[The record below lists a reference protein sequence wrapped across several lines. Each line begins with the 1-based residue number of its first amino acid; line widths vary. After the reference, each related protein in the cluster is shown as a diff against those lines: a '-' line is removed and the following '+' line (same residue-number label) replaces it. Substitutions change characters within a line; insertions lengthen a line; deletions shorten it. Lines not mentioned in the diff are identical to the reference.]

1 MKILMISSSYP
12 RFEGD
17 TVAPFIRYIAKNI
30 ASLGSA
36 IDILLP
42 YKPDMQLPEDEGIH
56 FYLYKYAP
64 VKSWNVWGYASSLKA
79 DIRLKKRVYCL
90 VPTVVISSFYHLM
103 QLTRRN
109 KYDILHAHWVL
120 PNGPMASWVARMRK
134 LPLVISLHGS
144 DVFMA
149 ERNRLFSFL
158 AARAFKRA
166 GWISACS
173 DDLRLRSIKMGAPE
187 KRIETVPY
195 GVDLER
201 FKQDPSAKKYVSD
214 YLNIPST
221 TKIIFTAGRLVYKK
235 GFEFLIKALPQVIDY
250 DNNARLIIAGEGDLR
265 DKLEQLSRSLKIDR
279 YVILPGSLPHNIIPK
294 FFSASDV
301 IVIPSVRDE
310 WGNIDGLPN
319 VLMEALASGRPI
331 VASRVAGIPQVIH
344 HQENGLLVEEKN
356 PQQLAEAIIHVLKSE
371 KLSHKLGQKA
381 AGMSQQS
388 FSWKH
393 IAKRFIQGYNEAL
406 KSKRDSKGF

>member
-30 ASLGSA
+30 ASSGNT

-42 YKPDMQLPEDEGIH
+42 YKPDMQLPEDEGIN

-64 VKSWNVWGYASSLKA
+64 IKSWNVWGYASSLKA

-90 VPTVVISSFYHLM
+90 VPIVVISSFYHLL
-103 QLTRRN
+103 QLTGKN
-109 KYDILHAHWVL
+109 NYDILHAHWVV
-120 PNGPMASWVARMRK
+120 PNGPMASWAASLRK

-149 ERNRLFSFL
+149 ERNWLFSFL
-158 AARAFKRA
+158 AARAFKKAR
-166 GWISACS
+166 WISACS
-173 DDLRLRSIKMGAPE
+173 DDLRLRSIKLGAPE
-187 KRIETVPY
+187 DRIETVPY

-201 FKQDPSAKKYVSD
+201 FKQDPSARKYVAD
-214 YLNIPST
+214 YLKIPAT
-221 TKIIFTAGRLVYKK
+221 NKIIFTAGRLVHKK
-235 GFEFLIKALPQVIDY
+235 GFEILLKALPQVIDY
-250 DNNARLIIAGEGDLR
+250 DNNVRLIIAGEGDLR
-265 DKLEQLSRSLKIDR
+265 DELEQLSRSLKVDKN
-279 YVILPGSLPHNIIPK
+279 VILTGSLSHNIIPK

-301 IVIPSVRDE
+301 IAVPSVRDE
-310 WGNIDGLPN
+310 WGNVDGLPN

-344 HQENGLLVEEKN
+344 HLENGLLVEEKN
-356 PQQLAEAIIHVLKSE
+356 PQQLAEAIIEILKSE
-371 KLSHKLGQKA
+371 KLSRKLGQKA
-381 AGMSQQS
+381 AETSQRS
-388 FSWKH
+388 FSWEI
-393 IAKRFIQGYNEAL
+393 IAKRFVQGYNEVL
-406 KSKRDSKGF
+406 KNKITS